1 MHCRLPARRPAK
13 RGAMK
18 TGLLAGLAL
27 WGLAAHLSP
36 AAGAEASF
44 EVTGDRGENFRAAV
58 TLKNADE
65 RAVGD
70 WTLDMALDRTIV
82 QAFGAEATQIEPGRW
97 RFRPAD
103 WTREIPAKGEV
114 RFTFIGRPG
123 GLPATSPALDLDVTY
138 AAPVAKEAP
147 AAPPVGETAARP
159 SDAQPSPAPAAG
171 APRQQPAE
179 RPQAQ
184 PEQAAVPPR
193 PAPAPAAEAGTA
205 VPHTLGFKLK
215 DAWAEGFV
223 GEMAVVNQGERTLRP
238 WRFEF
243 ALDAKIQDAWGA
255 AIKPAGEGRWVAVPE
270 NYNSEIEPGSFAT
283 FGFKAVSKY
292 AGRPASTKLLQG
304 E

>member
-1 MHCRLPARRPAK
+1 
-13 RGAMK
+13 MK

-27 WGLAAHLSP
+27 WGLGALMSP

-58 TLKNADE
+58 TLKNDDE
-65 RAVGD
+65 RSVGD

-123 GLPATSPALDLDVTY
+123 GLPATPPELDLDVTY

-147 AAPPVGETAARP
+147 ATPAAADTAARP
-159 SDAQPSPAPAAG
+159 SNAETAPKR
-171 APRQQPAE
+171 PPKQQSADK
-179 RPQAQ
+179 PQAQ
-184 PEQAAVPPR
+184 PQQAALPPR

-223 GEMAVVNQGERTLRP
+223 GEMAVVNDGERTLRP

-243 ALDAKIQDAWGA
+243 ALDAKIEDAWGA
-255 AIKPAGEGRWVAVPE
+255 SIKPAGKGRWVAVPE

-283 FGFKAVSKY
+283 FGFKAVSKF
-292 AGRPASTKLLQG
+292 AGRPASTKLLQA